1 MSPLLV
7 TGAIVFVVV
16 ATFAISAYGLRIS
29 RTTSDFFVAS
39 RTVRPIWNAS
49 AISGEYLSAGTFLGL
64 SGLVLLSGSDAFW
77 FPIGY
82 AAGYLLVLVFVA
94 APLRRS
100 GAYTIPDFI
109 QARLDS
115 VTARRVTSVLVMA
128 IGWLYIV
135 PQFQGAALA
144 LNVVAGIPPWVGAVT
159 VAIVVAGS
167 VAAGGMRSITFVQA
181 FLFWLKLAALAVPV
195 LFFLIAF
202 GPHEPSIDP
211 DLVFPAEHGPGGL
224 DTYATASLLLA
235 LLLGTIGL
243 PHVLVRFYTSPT
255 GTSAR
260 WTTVIVIALISVFYM
275 VSGTIGLIAR
285 ATAPDLAQPGVADT
299 VALLLPSRLI
309 PGVAGD
315 LLTALVIAGALAAFL
330 GTSSGLVVSLSSVV
344 SQDLFHGTVRSF
356 RWAAVFTAAIPLLV
370 ALATVPQ
377 ALVSSVGNVFVF
389 AASALSPVIVLG
401 IWWRRLTARGAVA
414 GMLVGSVLCGAALA
428 ASSALGPDAGP
439 AAALLAQPGAWT
451 IPAATLACVVVSL
464 LDRRTPANTERILG
478 RLHAPERPRG
488 GARAA
493 TSD

>member
-1 MSPLLV
+1 MNPLLPIAAIALVLVV
-7 TGAIVFVVV
+7 TSVIGV
-16 ATFAISAYGLRIS
+16 YGLRIS

-82 AAGYLLVLVFVA
+82 AAGYLLVLMFVA

-109 QARLDS
+109 HARLDS
-115 VTARRVTSVLVMA
+115 VVARRITSVLVLV

-135 PQFQGAALA
+135 PQLHGAALA
-144 LNVVAGIPPWVGAVT
+144 LNVVADIPPWVGAVT
-159 VAIVVAGS
+159 VAVVVSGS
-167 VAAGGMRSITFVQA
+167 VAAGGMRSITFVQG
-181 FLFWLKLAALAVPV
+181 FQFWLKFAALAVPV
-195 LFFLIAF
+195 VFFAITLGA
-202 GPHEPSIDP
+202 HEPAIAPS
-211 DLVFPAEHGPGGL
+211 LVFPPERGPSGL
-224 DTYATASLLLA
+224 DTYTTASLLVA

-255 GTSAR
+255 GSSAR
-260 WTTVIVIALISVFYM
+260 WTTVIVIVMISAFYM
-275 VSGTIGLIAR
+275 VSGTVGLIAR
-285 ATAPDLAQPGVADT
+285 ATAPDLAQPGIADT

-309 PGVAGD
+309 PGMAGD

-330 GTSSGLVVSLSSVV
+330 GTSSGLVVSLSSTV
-344 SQDLFHGTVRSF
+344 SQDLFRGTVRSF
-356 RWAAVFTAAIPLLV
+356 RWAAVFTTAVPLVV

-377 ALVSSVGNVFVF
+377 GLVTSVGTVFVF

-401 IWWRRLTARGAVA
+401 IWWRRLTARGAIA
-414 GMLVGSVLCGAALA
+414 GMLVGSVLCSGALF
-428 ASSALGPDAGP
+428 ASPLLGTGAGP

-451 IPAATLACVVVSL
+451 IAAAAITTIVVSL
-464 LDRRTPANTERILG
+464 LDRRAPLNTERMLS
-478 RLHAPERPRG
+478 RLHSPELPRG
-488 GARAA
+488 
-493 TSD
+493 